1 MAEALVDVNASS
13 FTGAGGLI
21 TLVTHALGLPVDQG
35 ALRVGRTKDV
45 GARTCQMAVKE
56 MMSDTML
63 LYKVMIAGTYFHI
76 LLLGWALGR
85 RRTFQRYKRH
95 CRDSRCCVDRS

>member
-21 TLVTHALGLPVDQG
+21 TLMTHALGLSVDQG

-63 LYKVMIAGTYFHI
+63 LYKVMNAEH
-76 LLLGWALGR
+76 LLSHFAPWLGSGQTQNFPALQKALPGQSLLR
-85 RRTFQRYKRH
+85 
-95 CRDSRCCVDRS
+95 

>member
-13 FTGAGGLI
+13 FSGAGGLI

-56 MMSDTML
+56 MMSDTTL
-63 LYKVMIAGTYFHI
+63 LYKVMKRGKAFNGGFMRLARPLKVRRNIAS
-76 LLLGWALGR
+76 A
-85 RRTFQRYKRH
+85 TFPV
-95 CRDSRCCVDRS
+95 CP